1 MTESR
6 ENALGLDQAP
16 SQHIPK
22 PWVIP
27 VPKGTLQH
35 IFGTSQVFQNF
46 DDIKPKAA
54 ALTVPLKVREYYHRG
69 HQCLEQEDWEVA
81 VLFFSR
87 GLHLDSQLVE
97 FYALRAEA
105 YIQLCDFSS
114 AAQNLRKA
122 YSSQPENTDFLERLT
137 LVLYLKGQCLFEQ
150 CAFLDALN
158 VFSQASELQPEKFC
172 FRYRCMACLLALKRH
187 RECLSFVTKEVE
199 HGTANA
205 DVYILRARLY
215 NFFQQPSL
223 CHQDLHS
230 ALLLDP
236 RHPQAKVLL
245 KVLVGQAQET
255 RQEAGVL
262 AVQGKLQ
269 HALQCINCAIE
280 NNPLDPSLFLF
291 RGIMYRRLR
300 EFDSAVEDFLKA
312 LDMMTEHQE
321 DLVQQAQRQLLLAY
335 NDLAVHCYLQGAYQ
349 ESVLLLS
356 KALKDEQR
364 EKGLYINRGDCFFQ
378 LGNLT
383 FAEADYQQAL
393 ALSPKDEGAHLRM
406 DLLQEKLGFCE
417 QRRRQFQKTENHFSM
432 AIQNNPQKPQY
443 YLYRTR
449 SRQLTQNTFGARQ
462 DVATVLLLDPK
473 QPKLLPLMAN
483 LFPGLS
489 VEELLNSQVAHLA
502 RLQLERVVEHSLQAG
517 TPQDIVGRLKERE
530 LERQRARALQ
540 LSWKLEQPLFET
552 SKELEATHQSLQAQP
567 EGPEE
572 EAKAP
577 GEKEKLEPAPSKE
590 RSLTDGYISQTSSGS
605 ILGFRT
611 TSTSETETSTVCQ
624 EYGSTSTTVVTFS
637 DSSPLRTQS
646 SDSRDKR
653 EDLSL
658 SHSPRK
664 TKSTPGHSQRPS
676 EPETIQV
683 QSQRPSRT
691 EAALSQSQRPSRTE
705 AIWVQSQR
713 PSRTEAALSQSQ
725 RPSRTEA
732 ALSHSQRP
740 SRTEA
745 ALSQSQRP
753 SRTEAALSHSQRPS
767 RTEAALSQSQRPSRT
782 EADQIQSQRPSEPE
796 ADQIQSRRPS
806 EPEAIQVQSQRPSR
820 TEADQIQS
828 RRPSRTE
835 ADQIQSRRPS
845 RTEAIWVQ
853 SQRPSRTEADQIQS
867 QRPSRTEAA
876 LSQSQRPSR
885 TEAALSQSQRP
896 SRTEAD
902 QIQSQRPSEPEADQ
916 IQSRRPSE
924 PEAIQVQSQRPSRTE
939 ADQIQ
944 SRRPSRTEAIWV
956 QSQRPSRTEAALSQS
971 RRPSRTEAIWVQS
984 QRPSRTEAIWVQ
996 SQRPS
1001 RTEAIWVQSQRPSR
1015 TEAIWVQSQR
1025 ASRTEAIWVQSQR
1038 PSRTEAAWS
1047 PRRKLDKT
1055 KATQGSRQR
1064 LRKAKGAHG
1073 QNWRPRKA
1081 GATQDW
1087 SWRLIQSPSKIKTF
1101 YDPSWSPCNTEAT
1114 EGQGQSQRPSESKAA
1129 QSWSQSTSP
1138 GSGKTKVTWG
1148 LSPSL
1153 SNMQTTQGL
1162 RQNPSPS
1169 SQAAV

>member
-27 VPKGTLQH
+27 VPKGTLQR
-35 IFGTSQVFQNF
+35 IFGTSQVFRNF
-46 DDIKPKAA
+46 DDIKPKPAG
-54 ALTVPLKVREYYHRG
+54 LTVPLKVREYYHRG

-81 VLFFSR
+81 MLFFSR
-87 GLHLDSQLVE
+87 GLHLDSQL
-97 FYALRAEA
+97 
-105 YIQLCDFSS
+105 LCDFSS

-199 HGTANA
+199 HGTTNA

-223 CHQDLHS
+223 CHRDLHS

-236 RHPQAKVLL
+236 KHPQAKVPL
-245 KVLVGQAQET
+245 KVMVDQAQEA
-255 RQEAGVL
+255 RQEAGIL

-269 HALQCINCAIE
+269 RALQCINCAIE

-335 NDLAVHCYLQGAYQ
+335 NDFAVHCYLQGAYQ

-356 KALKDEQR
+356 KALKDKQR

-383 FAEADYQQAL
+383 FAEADYQQAP
-393 ALSPKDEGAHLRM
+393 ALSPKDEGAHLRLG
-406 DLLQEKLGFCE
+406 LLQEKLGFCE
-417 QRRRQFQKTENHFSM
+417 RRRRQFQKTENHFLM
-432 AIQNNPQKPQY
+432 AIQHNPQKPQY

-449 SRQLTQNTFGARQ
+449 SRQLTQNIFGARQ

-489 VEELLNSQVAHLA
+489 VEEVLNSQVAHLA
-502 RLQLERVVEHSLQAG
+502 RLQLERVVEHSLQAS

-530 LERQRARALQ
+530 LERQRAARALQ

-552 SKELEATHQSLQAQP
+552 SKELEATHQSLQAKP

-577 GEKEKLEPAPSKE
+577 GEKEVKDKPCLLPQKLEPAPSKE
-590 RSLTDGYISQTSSGS
+590 RSLTDSYISQTSSGS
-605 ILGFRT
+605 VLGFRT

-646 SDSRDKR
+646 SDSGDKR

-691 EAALSQSQRPSRTE
+691 EA
-705 AIWVQSQR
+705 
-713 PSRTEAALSQSQ
+713 
-725 RPSRTEA
+725 
-732 ALSHSQRP
+732 
-740 SRTEA
+740 
-745 ALSQSQRP
+745 
-753 SRTEAALSHSQRPS
+753 
-767 RTEAALSQSQRPSRT
+767 
-782 EADQIQSQRPSEPE
+782 DQ
-796 ADQIQSRRPS
+796 
-806 EPEAIQVQSQRPSR
+806 
-820 TEADQIQS
+820 
-828 RRPSRTE
+828 
-835 ADQIQSRRPS
+835 
-845 RTEAIWVQ
+845 
-853 SQRPSRTEADQIQS
+853 
-867 QRPSRTEAA
+867 
-876 LSQSQRPSR
+876 
-885 TEAALSQSQRP
+885 
-896 SRTEAD
+896 
-902 QIQSQRPSEPEADQ
+902 
-916 IQSRRPSE
+916 
-924 PEAIQVQSQRPSRTE
+924 
-939 ADQIQ
+939 
-944 SRRPSRTEAIWV
+944 V

-971 RRPSRTEAIWVQS
+971 RRPSRTEADQIQS
-984 QRPSRTEAIWVQ
+984 QRPSRTEAAL
-996 SQRPS
+996 SH
-1001 RTEAIWVQSQRPSR
+1001 
-1015 TEAIWVQSQR
+1015 
-1025 ASRTEAIWVQSQR
+1025 SQR

-1073 QNWRPRKA
+1073 QSWRPRKA
-1081 GATQDW
+1081 GATRDW
-1087 SWRLIQSPSKIKTF
+1087 SWKLIQSPSKIKTF

-1114 EGQGQSQRPSESKAA
+1114 EGQSQRPSQSKAA

-1138 GSGKTKVTWG
+1138 GSGKTEVTWG

-1153 SNMQTTQGL
+1153 SNTQTTQGL
-1162 RQNPSPS
+1162 RQNPSPGS
-1169 SQAAV
+1169 

>member
-1 MTESR
+1 MPSNVRGERVSGVGAVSGGLLQLAVSWFQ
-6 ENALGLDQAP
+6 NALGLDQAP

-27 VPKGTLQH
+27 VPKGTLQR
-35 IFGTSQVFQNF
+35 IFGTSQVFRNF
-46 DDIKPKAA
+46 DDIKPKPAG
-54 ALTVPLKVREYYHRG
+54 LTVPLKVREYYHRG

-199 HGTANA
+199 HGTTNA

-223 CHQDLHS
+223 CHRDLHS

-236 RHPQAKVLL
+236 KHPQAKVLL
-245 KVLVGQAQET
+245 KVMVDQAQEA
-255 RQEAGVL
+255 RQEAGIL

-269 HALQCINCAIE
+269 RALQCINCAIE

-321 DLVQQAQRQLLLAY
+321 DLVQQAQCQLLLAY
-335 NDLAVHCYLQGAYQ
+335 NDFAVHCYLQGAYQ

-378 LGNLT
+378 LGNLI
-383 FAEADYQQAL
+383 FAEADYQQAP
-393 ALSPKDEGAHLRM
+393 ALSPKDEGAHLRLG
-406 DLLQEKLGFCE
+406 LLQEKLGFCE
-417 QRRRQFQKTENHFSM
+417 RRRRQFQKTENHFSM
-432 AIQNNPQKPQY
+432 AIQHNPQKPQY

-449 SRQLTQNTFGARQ
+449 SRQLTQNIFGARQ
-462 DVATVLLLDPK
+462 GVATVLLLDPK

-489 VEELLNSQVAHLA
+489 VEEVLNSQVAHLA

-530 LERQRARALQ
+530 LERQRAARALQ

-552 SKELEATHQSLQAQP
+552 SKELEATHQSLQAKP

-590 RSLTDGYISQTSSGS
+590 RSLTDSYISQTSSGS
-605 ILGFRT
+605 VLGFRT

-646 SDSRDKR
+646 SDSGDKR

-676 EPETIQV
+676 RTEADQI
-683 QSQRPSRT
+683 QSQRPSRTEANQIQSQRPSRTEAALSQSQRPSRTEADQIQSQRPSRTEANQIQSQRPSRTEAALSQSQRPSRTEADQIQSRRPSRT

-713 PSRTEAALSQSQ
+713 PSRTEANQIQSQ

-732 ALSHSQRP
+732 N
-740 SRTEA
+740 
-745 ALSQSQRP
+745 
-753 SRTEAALSHSQRPS
+753 
-767 RTEAALSQSQRPSRT
+767 
-782 EADQIQSQRPSEPE
+782 
-796 ADQIQSRRPS
+796 QIQSRRPS
-806 EPEAIQVQSQRPSR
+806 RTEAIQVQSQRPSR
-820 TEADQIQS
+820 TEADPIQS

-835 ADQIQSRRPS
+835 A
-845 RTEAIWVQ
+845 
-853 SQRPSRTEADQIQS
+853 
-867 QRPSRTEAA
+867 A
-876 LSQSQRPSR
+876 LSH
-885 TEAALSQSQRP
+885 
-896 SRTEAD
+896 
-902 QIQSQRPSEPEADQ
+902 
-916 IQSRRPSE
+916 
-924 PEAIQVQSQRPSRTE
+924 
-939 ADQIQ
+939 
-944 SRRPSRTEAIWV
+944 
-956 QSQRPSRTEAALSQS
+956 
-971 RRPSRTEAIWVQS
+971 
-984 QRPSRTEAIWVQ
+984 
-996 SQRPS
+996 
-1001 RTEAIWVQSQRPSR
+1001 
-1015 TEAIWVQSQR
+1015 
-1025 ASRTEAIWVQSQR
+1025 SQR

-1073 QNWRPRKA
+1073 QSWRPRKA
-1081 GATQDW
+1081 GATRDW
-1087 SWRLIQSPSKIKTF
+1087 SWKLIQSPSKIKTF

-1114 EGQGQSQRPSESKAA
+1114 EGQSQRPSQSKAA

-1138 GSGKTKVTWG
+1138 GSGKTEVTWG

-1153 SNMQTTQGL
+1153 SNTQTTQGL
-1162 RQNPSPS
+1162 RQNPSPGS
-1169 SQAAV
+1169 